1 MHDCPYPADPD
12 YLLDMLHSIDT
23 GRIDPE
29 RSPRIPR
36 QRRLQRERREGTL

>member
-12 YLLDMLHSIDT
+12 YLLDTLHSGDT

-29 RSPRIPR
+29 RPPRTP
-36 QRRLQRERREGTL
+36 